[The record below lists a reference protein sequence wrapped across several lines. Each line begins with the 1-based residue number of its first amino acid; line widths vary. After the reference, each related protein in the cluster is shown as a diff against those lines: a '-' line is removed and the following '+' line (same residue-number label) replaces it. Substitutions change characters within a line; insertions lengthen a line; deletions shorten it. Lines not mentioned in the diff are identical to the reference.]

1 VISFLIGQ
9 DEVWPNFFI
18 VGAPKAGTTSLYY
31 YLKDIPGIYM
41 SPIKEPN
48 YFVRHAV
55 QGGSFDLIQ
64 DKAEYLGL
72 FRNSDRCVAIGEA
85 SSTYLWDPDS
95 PKLIHEAVPHARIIM
110 ILRDPIDRAYSQY
123 LMRIKYRHLKSS
135 FYDELMRDY
144 NSKEKVWGVSDLYIE
159 FGMYHEQVKRYLDQ
173 FGKEHIKI
181 ILFEEFIH
189 HPTEKVNEVL
199 SFLGV
204 NYRATDADV
213 NEQHNPFLVPRSPLS
228 VRVYAFFRWL
238 RSRNIKFYRVLK
250 LLPDSLTES
259 QVEKF
264 LLKKAQKP
272 LPEPQAIKFL
282 QEIYREDIV
291 RLEALLGRSLPWHSV
306 SKFSKDK

>member
-1 VISFLIGQ
+1 VVSFLIEQ

-31 YLKDIPGIYM
+31 YLKNMPGIYM

-48 YFVRHAV
+48 FFVRHAV

-72 FRNSDRCVAIGEA
+72 FRNSDGCVAIGEA

-95 PKLIHEAVPHARIIM
+95 AKLIHEAVPHARII
-110 ILRDPIDRAYSQY
+110 ILLRDPIDRAYSQY
-123 LMRIKYRHLKSS
+123 LMRMKYHHLKSS
-135 FYDELMRDY
+135 FYHELMRDY

-159 FGMYHEQVKRYLDQ
+159 FGMYYEQVKRYLDQ
-173 FGKEHIKI
+173 FGKEQVKI
-181 ILFEEFIH
+181 ILFEEFID
-189 HPTEKVNEVL
+189 HPPEKVNEVL

-204 NYRATDADV
+204 QHRVTEADV
-213 NEQHNPFLVPRSPLS
+213 NKQHNPFLLPRSRLS
-228 VRVYAFFRWL
+228 LWVYAFFRWL
-238 RSRNIKFYRVLK
+238 RSRNIKFYKVLK
-250 LLPDSLTES
+250 LLPDSLAES

-272 LPEPQAIKFL
+272 VPEIQAIKFL
-282 QEIYREDIV
+282 QEVYREDIIK
-291 RLEALLGRSLPWHSV
+291 LEALVGRSLPWRYV
-306 SKFSKDK
+306 SKFLEGK